1 MKALKGFVDE
11 LDATVKVGI
20 IAGIGDR
27 RLEDNNE
34 IGSIAAEMFD
44 EIIIR
49 QDKRLRGKTEEE
61 LIKMLHDGI
70 KMKDPNKKTTII
82 PSEKEAITY
91 AVKNAVKGSLII
103 LCSDVIPDA
112 LALVKKFKEQET
124 KGELFFND

>member
-1 MKALKGFVDE
+1 MRALHKFVDE

-27 RLEDNNE
+27 RIEDNNE
-34 IGSIAAEMFD
+34 MGAIAAEMFD

-91 AVKNAVKGSLII
+91 AVKNAIKGSLII

-112 LALVKKFKEQET
+112 LELVQQFKEQEAR
-124 KGELFFND
+124 GELIF